1 MMKTKIYFMVAF
13 LAYGAL
19 PGLAQVQTQVTPGQS
34 RTTTPAAGTTTGTP
48 AAGNA
53 LNDPKS
59 DLRLGPGD
67 LIHVTVF
74 AMPELEQR
82 VRISDRGTVSL
93 ALIGEVTAAG
103 LSSEDLG
110 REIAL
115 RLREGDYAKRPSV
128 TVLVEEY
135 TTQGVNVVGEVT
147 KPGVVP
153 IFSTHNLLDVLSA
166 AGGLKDTASTEIL
179 IRRQGNDGP
188 PERIQLGRDR
198 ASLSGTA
205 VKVNPGD
212 QVIVPLAGIVYLLG
226 DLNRPGGYVMS
237 ENGKITILQAMAM
250 AGGSTR
256 TAAENN
262 TRLLRPKDDGGYEEK
277 TIALKSIMLGKE
289 PDFQLQPKD
298 IVYVPFSH
306 MKNFLL
312 GTQSILG
319 AATSASIIR

>member
-1 MMKTKIYFMVAF
+1 MISKPTLVFAAV
-13 LAYGAL
+13 LLGAL
-19 PGLAQVQTQVTPGQS
+19 PAFAQINAQVTPGQKS
-34 RTTTPAAGTTTGTP
+34 SATPATTIVD
-48 AAGNA
+48 
-53 LNDPKS
+53 NDPKS
-59 DLRLGPGD
+59 DLKLGPGD

-74 AMPELEQR
+74 AMPELDQR
-82 VRISDRGTVSL
+82 VRISDQGNVSL
-93 ALIGEVTAAG
+93 ALIGEIKAAG
-103 LSSEDLG
+103 LTAEDLG

-115 RLREGDYAKRPSV
+115 RLREGDFAKRPSV

-135 TTQGVNVVGEVT
+135 TTEGVTVVGEVT

-153 IFSTHNLLDVLSA
+153 IFSTHNLLDILSA

-179 IRRQGNDGP
+179 IRRKGNDGD

-198 ASLSGTA
+198 ASLSGA
-205 VKVNPGD
+205 AIKVNPGD

-237 ENGKITILQAMAM
+237 ENGKITMLQAMAM

-256 TAAENN
+256 TAAENS
-262 TRLLRPKDDGGYEEK
+262 TRLLRPTANGYEEK
-277 TIALKSIMLGKE
+277 TIALKNIMLGKE
-289 PDFQLQPKD
+289 KDFELQPRD

>member
-1 MMKTKIYFMVAF
+1 MNSKPTLVFAAV
-13 LAYGAL
+13 LLGAL
-19 PGLAQVQTQVTPGQS
+19 PTFAQIYTQVTPGQKS
-34 RTTTPAAGTTTGTP
+34 TATPATTTVD
-48 AAGNA
+48 
-53 LNDPKS
+53 NDPKS
-59 DLRLGPGD
+59 DLKLGPGD

-82 VRISDRGTVSL
+82 VRISDQGNVSL
-93 ALIGEVTAAG
+93 ALIGEVKAAG
-103 LSSEDLG
+103 LTAEDLG

-115 RLREGDYAKRPSV
+115 RLREGDFAKRPSV
-128 TVLVEEY
+128 IVLVEEY
-135 TTQGVNVVGEVT
+135 TTEGVTVVGEVT

-153 IFSTHNLLDVLSA
+153 IFSTHNLLDILSA

-179 IRRQGNDGP
+179 IRRKGNDGD

-198 ASLSGTA
+198 ASLSGA
-205 VKVNPGD
+205 AIKVNPGD

-237 ENGKITILQAMAM
+237 ENGKITMLQAMAM

-256 TAAENN
+256 TAAENS
-262 TRLLRPKDDGGYEEK
+262 TRLLRPTANGYEEK
-277 TIALKSIMLGKE
+277 TIALKNIMMGKE
-289 PDFQLQPKD
+289 KDFELQPRD

>member
-1 MMKTKIYFMVAF
+1 MNNKLTI
-13 LAYGAL
+13 AL
-19 PGLAQVQTQVTPGQS
+19 LLLGLCSSLSSAQSQVPADHNPIMRS
-34 RTTTPAAGTTTGTP
+34 ESEATTNT
-48 AAGNA
+48 
-53 LNDPKS
+53 LK
-59 DLRLGPGD
+59 LGPGD
-67 LIHVTVF
+67 LIHVTVYD
-74 AMPELEQR
+74 MPELEQR
-82 VRISDRGTVSL
+82 LRISDQGTVSL
-93 ALIGEVTAAG
+93 SLIGSVEAAG
-103 LSSEDLG
+103 LSAEDLG

-135 TTQGVNVVGEVT
+135 TTQGVTVVGEVVR
-147 KPGVVP
+147 PGVVP
-153 IFSTHNLLDVLSA
+153 LYSTRNLLDVLSA
-166 AGGLKDTASTEIL
+166 SGGLKDTASTEIL
-179 IRRQGNDGP
+179 IRRRGQQGE

-198 ASLSGTA
+198 VSLSGPS
-205 VKVNPGD
+205 VKVSPGD

-237 ENGKITILQAMAM
+237 ENGTITILQALAM

-262 TRLLRPKDDGGYEEK
+262 TRLLRPTAGGYEEK
-277 TIALKSIMLGKE
+277 TIALKNIMLGKE
-289 PDFQLQPKD
+289 KDFELQPRD